1 MNQFNIGFFR
11 RRIDPEEK
19 EIVLGE
25 RETKEK
31 QNNQKFVKIG
41 NERKKVNR
49 KIKRFD
55 VSLMSSRLI

>member
-55 VSLMSSRLI
+55 VSLMS